1 MKKHS
6 ITDRNMSCGGMV
18 RPTVNR
24 EPHAATKKTQK
35 GSRLANDKSKDP
47 QATTKKHEKFK

>member
-1 MKKHS
+1 
-6 ITDRNMSCGGMV
+6 MV